1 VRTLRDLGV
10 ALDTVGRLLA
20 GRLRAAGT
28 PELPAD
34 PTPTQLD
41 AWLELAADEG
51 FQRTTGEHCR

>member
-1 VRTLRDLGV
+1 M

-41 AWLELAADEG
+41 AWLELAELAADED